1 MTLAEV
7 SSSTAIRS
15 TGSEQQQQHQDDY
28 VEMGGYGL
36 SPTNDSNENDN
47 DNSPSAAVAAV
58 EEENENEPM
67 EEELKAKRMG
77 CYFKVVF
84 GLMFLGFI
92 IFVIID
98 ASTTGH
104 VKKGIDVVLQWIQ
117 NNAVAGLFIL
127 VLVYFIAT
135 VFFIPGA
142 VLTLGAGF
150 VFSSAFGLGG
160 GVVLGTISVF
170 VGACL
175 GSIAAFL
182 IGRYLLRDQVG
193 KLTKRYSIFEA
204 LDAAVENNGLKI
216 FCLLRLSPIVPFNVL
231 NYVAGVTAISLRDY
245 CLALFAM
252 IPGTILWVF
261 LGASAGS
268 LVESGQAGGSNQTV
282 TIVVVVV
289 GAVFGILAIWLT
301 TRYARKELNRVVEK
315 RRLEL
320 EEAAAAENE
329 SNTGVDEEECVD
341 TEEENAN

>member
-7 SSSTAIRS
+7 SRTAIPS
-15 TGSEQQQQHQDDY
+15 TGSAQQHQDDY
-28 VEMGGYGL
+28 AEMGSYGL
-36 SPTNDSNENDN
+36 SPTNDSNQNDN
-47 DNSPSAAVAAV
+47 DNSPSAAAAAAAAAAV
-58 EEENENEPM
+58 EEEEENEPT

-77 CYFKVVF
+77 CCIKVVF

-104 VKKGIDVVLQWIQ
+104 VKKGIDAFLEWIQ
-117 NNAVAGLFIL
+117 NNAVAGLFL
-127 VLVYFIAT
+127 FVLVYFTAT
-135 VFFIPGA
+135 VLFIPGA

-170 VGACL
+170 VGASL

-193 KLTKRYSIFEA
+193 KLTKQYSIFEA

-231 NYVAGVTAISLRDY
+231 NYVAGVSAITLRDY

-252 IPGTILWVF
+252 IPGTILYVF

-268 LVESGQAGGSNQTV
+268 LVESGQA
-282 TIVVVVV
+282 
-289 GAVFGILAIWLT
+289 
-301 TRYARKELNRVVEK
+301 
-315 RRLEL
+315 
-320 EEAAAAENE
+320 
-329 SNTGVDEEECVD
+329 
-341 TEEENAN
+341 